1 MPTDMI
7 GKTIENYRI
16 ERMLGQGGMAAVYEV
31 TDQKLDR
38 RVAMKIMHDHL
49 ASQRAFREMFVREA
63 QNASRLD
70 HPNIVRVYGFN
81 ITGDHLYMVMELI
94 PGGNLRRYVKQLAGE
109 GEFIDYPEASEIIRQ
124 LAAAMHYAHDHGM
137 THRDLKPDNVML
149 KPLPA
154 KTPGINY
161 RPIITD
167 FGLAQL
173 TSVGTNAATM
183 QQPIGTYPYMSPEQ
197 VNAEAVDRRTDIYAL
212 GIMLYELSVGRLPY
226 NPKSIAEAAKMHG
239 REPLPLPSE
248 FVREF
253 PQPLEEIIVRCL
265 EKDKNERY
273 QDASQLAQDLTEFIN
288 MGEPPRSQLSTFIEQ
303 AVSRKPA
310 RPPVSDVAPALEPDA
325 DTPPPADER
334 QDVLADGPPTE
345 PEGVADDLDTTPP
358 ADDKLEATPPDDE
371 PEGFITEVQ
380 TVAMSASLPPEIP
393 DDIDRPER
401 TAEQRRLDCL
411 AVYSRESSFI
421 QTLPSDQSAFQIG
434 REPFDEIYLPGE
446 TVSREHARLERKPNG
461 VYYLVDTNALN
472 ATHVGSRELEP
483 EREVILREGII
494 VRIGTYWLTLLP
506 RETVEQQPSEDDP
519 DYTTDAG
526 YVPVSEGQPT
536 KLMGI
541 VPEDAVPTVEPP
553 KLSAEQI
560 TNDRLVVYHRDQTPR
575 IVLLVEDQYIIGR
588 ADDNDLVLDSDYVS
602 RRHARVTR
610 SGDYLYIH
618 DLSTLNGTWFD
629 QERLEPGTPHR
640 LNASRVIRIGDYY
653 LLFEAGRNLGAVV
666 ASTGGRVS
674 GVVARGLSSAG
685 AERDDTYDDT
695 IQTVA
700 MVRPLEPDI
709 PDYSAP
715 VLSNEMRAS
724 DHLIFISEDHPVQ
737 VAKLDKEVLS
747 IGRASTQD
755 IRLQGRRIS
764 REHAVLELRSD
775 GNIYVTDTESRNGVW
790 LDDILLVPGTQA
802 LWQKHEVMRLANYWV
817 KFQRGVGSLD
827 PFAAGT
833 SDQRGLVG
841 KTISVY
847 RIDRYIGESNLS
859 AVYKATDIQLERDV
873 AMRIM
878 HPDRAADPNLRQQF
892 LDEARA
898 LSQLDHPNVVTVMA
912 YNNLEGELFMVME
925 LITGGTLRGVLIN
938 LSDRGTRLELT
949 EGIDISVQLA
959 NGLHYA
965 HQQGLIHRD
974 IKPDNIT
981 LKSQNVVGPIKK
993 YTPILTDFAVAENL
1007 VTESIFETESEIA
1020 DYAYLSPEQCRGDRI
1035 DLRSDIYELGT
1046 TVYELLTGRP
1056 PFQPRSVQEAVRM
1069 HTRET
1074 PAQPS
1079 ELRPDVPA
1087 EIEAV
1092 VMRALA
1098 KNPEDRYQ
1106 SAIDFARALQR
1117 ATALAEQEGTVIAT
1131 DDTITGT
1138 FATDADQSFET
1149 SVMDTELPK
1158 RNPAHDRAA
1167 PPGRRS
1173 PPRPARVLQRKCP
1186 HHRGRYGPAGDYRR
1200 ARGRPGRATAQR
1212 DRLPPPRPH
1221 RAQQRWHLPHQRRPL
1236 YQRHVPGELQTYP
1249 RNRRN
1254 LGATQDCAS
1263 GGLLAA
1269 HRNP

>member
-16 ERMLGQGGMAAVYEV
+16 ERMLGQGGMAAVYEAA
-31 TDQKLDR
+31 DQKLDR

-49 ASQRAFREMFVREA
+49 ASQRSFREMFVREA

-81 ITGDHLYMVMELI
+81 ITGEYLYMVMELI

-124 LAAAMHYAHDHGM
+124 LAAAMHYAHGHGM

-149 KPLPA
+149 KPLPE
-154 KTPGINY
+154 KTPGIDY

-173 TSVGTNAATM
+173 TTVGTNADTM

-197 VNAEAVDRRTDIYAL
+197 VNAETVDRRTDIYAL

-253 PQPLEEIIVRCL
+253 PKPLEDIIVRCL
-265 EKDKNERY
+265 EKDKDDRY
-273 QDASQLAQDLTEFIN
+273 QDASKLAEDLTGFIN
-288 MGEPPRSQLSTFIEQ
+288 MGEPPRSQLSAFIER
-303 AVSRKPA
+303 AVSGKPS
-310 RPPVSDVAPALEPDA
+310 RPPVSDAAAEREPDA
-325 DTPPPADER
+325 PPTPAPDAR
-334 QDVLADGPPTE
+334 QDVLVDGPPTE
-345 PEGVADDLDTTPP
+345 PEAGPASEDATDQPDTSPP
-358 ADDKLEATPPDDE
+358 EDDE

-380 TVAMSASLPPEIP
+380 TVTLDAPLPAEIP
-393 DDIDRPER
+393 DDVEQPER
-401 TAEQRRLDCL
+401 TAEQRHLDCL
-411 AVYSRESSFI
+411 AVCSRESSFI
-421 QTLPSDQSAFQIG
+421 QTLPADQNVFLVG
-434 REPFDEIYLPGE
+434 REPTDDIYLPGE

-472 ATHVGSRELEP
+472 ATHVGSRKLEP
-483 EREVILREGII
+483 EREVILREGTI

-506 RETVEQQPSEDDP
+506 RETVEQQPIEDDP
-519 DYTTDAG
+519 DYSTDAG
-526 YVPVSEGQPT
+526 YAPVSEGEPT

-541 VPEDAVPTVEPP
+541 VPKDAVPSVEPP
-553 KLSAEQI
+553 KLTSEQI
-560 TNDRLVVYHRDQTPR
+560 ISDRLVVYHRDQAPR
-575 IVLLVEDQYIIGR
+575 IVLLSEDQYIIGR
-588 ADDNDLVLDSDYVS
+588 AEDNDLVLDSEYVS

-653 LLFEAGRNLGAVV
+653 LLFEAGRNLGGIV
-666 ASTGGRVS
+666 ASTGGGVS

-695 IQTVA
+695 IETVA

-709 PDYSAP
+709 PEYSAP

-1007 VTESIFETESEIA
+1007 VTESIFESESDVA
-1020 DYAYLSPEQCRGDRI
+1020 DYALFLPGAVPRRPHRPA
-1035 DLRSDIYELGT
+1035 LRHLRARNHRLRVT
-1046 TVYELLTGRP
+1046 HRAATLPARAPCKRP
-1056 PFQPRSVQEAVRM
+1056 FAC
-1069 HTRET
+1069 T
-1074 PAQPS
+1074 PARHPPS
-1079 ELRPDVPA
+1079 PPS
-1087 EIEAV
+1087 
-1092 VMRALA
+1092 
-1098 KNPEDRYQ
+1098 Y
-1106 SAIDFARALQR
+1106 AR
-1117 ATALAEQEGTVIAT
+1117 I
-1131 DDTITGT
+1131 
-1138 FATDADQSFET
+1138 
-1149 SVMDTELPK
+1149 
-1158 RNPAHDRAA
+1158 
-1167 PPGRRS
+1167 S
-1173 PPRPARVLQRKCP
+1173 PPRSKP
-1186 HHRGRYGPAGDYRR
+1186 
-1200 ARGRPGRATAQR
+1200 
-1212 DRLPPPRPH
+1212 
-1221 RAQQRWHLPHQRRPL
+1221 
-1236 YQRHVPGELQTYP
+1236 
-1249 RNRRN
+1249 
-1254 LGATQDCAS
+1254 
-1263 GGLLAA
+1263 
-1269 HRNP
+1269 